1 MFRSV
6 FCNSQSL
13 ITIMVCRIYINDQ
26 MNILDAKELTEEYIL
41 IIYVNDIVIVII
53 IVCVL
58 LILRRIQNG
67 SKRIYKYY
75 IHF

>member
-1 MFRSV
+1 MSY
-6 FCNSQSL
+6 L
-13 ITIMVCRIYINDQ
+13 HDQ
-26 MNILDAKELTEEYIL
+26 MNIDAKEFTEEYIL
-41 IIYVNDIVIVII
+41 TIYVNDIVIVII
-53 IVCVL
+53 IVCNYYSCVL